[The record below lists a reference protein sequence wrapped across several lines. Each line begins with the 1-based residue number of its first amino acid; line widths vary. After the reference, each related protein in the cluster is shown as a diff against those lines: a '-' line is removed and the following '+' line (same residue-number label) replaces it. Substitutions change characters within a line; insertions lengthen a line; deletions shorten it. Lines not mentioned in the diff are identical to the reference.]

1 MVLQDHYLVVSKL
14 EIISKDEELY
24 DITGGVLGFNS
35 SILNALV
42 AGARIVL
49 EMGRS
54 LGSALKRSMSGNT
67 CLK

>member
-1 MVLQDHYLVVSKL
+1 MGIQDHFHAKNKV

-24 DITGGVLGFNS
+24 DITGGVLAFNS

-54 LGSALKRSMSGNT
+54 LGSALKRSTSGNT

>member
-1 MVLQDHYLVVSKL
+1 MVLQGHYLVVSKL

-24 DITGGVLGFNS
+24 DITGGVLAFNS